1 MQFLHKK
8 KTKIWNF
15 KPQKKKKI
23 LQTKCL
29 KIKNVTIMGVHQLLG
44 QRVGRGGEGGGHQKK
59 KNAFDELPKKGAST
73 ICRWVTKKQGG
84 EFF

>member
-1 MQFLHKK
+1 MFKDKK
-8 KTKIWNF
+8 CYYYGGSPTF
-15 KPQKKKKI
+15 
-23 LQTKCL
+23 
-29 KIKNVTIMGVHQLLG
+29 
-44 QRVGRGGEGGGHQKK
+44 RAASGEGGGRGEVTKK